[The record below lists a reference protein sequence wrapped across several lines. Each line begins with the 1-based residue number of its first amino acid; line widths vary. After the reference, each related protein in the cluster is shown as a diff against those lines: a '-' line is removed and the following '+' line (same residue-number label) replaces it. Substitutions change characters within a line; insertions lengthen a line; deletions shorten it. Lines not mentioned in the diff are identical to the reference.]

1 MLELNWYQNNVPKG
15 ERLWYVHPVVK
26 QMLDIH
32 AMSQHM
38 EQHNT
43 PFSAGTIEG
52 ILTDFVKCIHEQL
65 LNGNSVKID
74 DLAIF
79 SISLSSEGYKELGG
93 IDLNTGQFEAQA
105 RLDSAVKSTKLL
117 ARATGQFVRETLNRN
132 VRFDWCTEAKAMM
145 EAKRQEVLNGQ
156 GKGKDDNLQTPDT
169 GAPASSAEA
178 PASPAPATPDA
189 KP

>member
-1 MLELNWYQNNVPKG
+1 MLELNWYQNQVPKG

-79 SISLSSEGYKELGG
+79 SVSISSRGYKELGG
-93 IDLNTGQFEAQA
+93 IDLKTGQFEAQA

-117 ARATGQFVRETLNRN
+117 ARATGQFARETLNRN
-132 VRFDWCTEAKAMM
+132 VRFDWCTEARAMM

-156 GKGKDDNLQTPDT
+156 GKGKDDSPQTP
-169 GAPASSAEA
+169 SAEA